1 MMSDFRVALPIAQTL
16 FAMLSA
22 VIRLFPLVGGCLSD
36 IVRLLIG
43 AHSRATPAFR
53 WVSLR
58 TKESKMRS
66 FQHAKNRCLRSSML
80 WEKGADEG
88 ILRTPS

>member
-1 MMSDFRVALPIAQTL
+1 MSEFRVALPFAQTL
-16 FAMLSA
+16 FATLSA

-43 AHSRATPAFR
+43 AHSRVMPAFR
-53 WVSLR
+53 WVSLK

-66 FQHAKNRCLRSSML
+66 FQHAKSRCLQSCIL
-80 WEKGADEG
+80 WVTGADEG

>member
-1 MMSDFRVALPIAQTL
+1 MSDFRVALPIAQTL

-22 VIRLFPLVGGCLSD
+22 VIRLFPLAGGCLSD

-43 AHSRATPAFR
+43 VHSRAMPALL

-66 FQHAKNRCLRSSML
+66 FQHAKNLCLPSCML
-80 WEKGADEG
+80 WDTGADEG